1 MDERDKPARGPLGG
15 CGRLLV
21 AAAVAVL
28 GFGTLGAGAVGA
40 ADYPVAVTSNEFTPE
55 DLTIA
60 AGDTV
65 IWRNTQGNHN
75 VVFEDMAS
83 FRSPPRSSVLPWTRQ
98 RAFTA
103 AGTFPYFCALHDGHD
118 RHRARGRG
126 RAAAPTRVPT
136 ADPRPRSARP
146 AVSCPGSR

>member
-28 GFGTLGAGAVGA
+28 GLGTLGAGAVGA

-65 IWRNTQGNHN
+65 IWTNTQGQHN
-75 VVFEDMAS
+75 VVFEDGR
-83 FRSPPRSSVLPWTRQ
+83 FTQPPRSYEPFLDAPAS
-98 RAFTA
+98 
-103 AGTFPYFCALHDGHD
+103 LH
-118 RHRARGRG
+118 HRRRIPLLL
-126 RAAAPTRVPT
+126 RAA
-136 ADPRPRSARP
+136 
-146 AVSCPGSR
+146 